1 MERGLIVVPIGPLQS
16 NMYIITGESGIFIID
31 PSVSLEATEEF
42 LREIPDFY
50 GISRGKADVK
60 ALLLTHG
67 HHDHIKY
74 VEEWKKAYPKAEI
87 FFSSKDQELLESA
100 YWNCSYME
108 GRESDYS
115 FEYTDISGKDGQVF
129 YKDSEIEI
137 TVYETPGHT
146 MGSVCFLVSLG
157 GKEKL
162 FTGDTVFCGSVGR
175 TDMHGGT
182 SKLILQSVMRIKTFN
197 PELEIYPG
205 HGPDSTIE
213 DEIRMNPFFDM

>member
-1 MERGLIVVPIGPLQS
+1 MERGLITVPLGPLQS
-16 NMYIITGESGIFIID
+16 NMYIITGQSGIFVID
-31 PSVSLEATEEF
+31 PSVSLEKTEDF
-42 LREIPDFY
+42 LSAIPDFY

-60 ALLLTHG
+60 AILLTHG

-74 VEEWKKAYPKAEI
+74 VEEWNKAYPKTPI
-87 FFSSKDQELLESA
+87 FFSSKDNELLESA

-108 GRESDYS
+108 GTESVYS
-115 FEYTDISGKDGQVF
+115 FEYTDIADKDDQVI
-129 YKDSEIEI
+129 YSDDEISI
-137 TVYETPGHT
+137 KVYETPGHT
-146 MGSVCFLVSLG
+146 MGSVCFLIDLG
-157 GKEKL
+157 GKTKL
-162 FTGDTVFCGSVGR
+162 FTGDTVFRGSVGR

-182 SKLILQSVMRIKTFN
+182 SKLILKSVMRIKTFA